1 MGDLREMGVKFAPDL
16 VLVAYVLN
24 DADYAGNLDVWE
36 GFRQQYE
43 KSWCRFSHVLSFAY
57 ARLGQ
62 HFFVRKYVAEMTAG
76 SLREE
81 GKWLRS
87 FKELERGR
95 EIARSVGAAFAVAI
109 LPFMYDL
116 KEDNPFLPIHRLI
129 QEYCIHHDIPVTD
142 LFPVFKGQKYADL
155 WVHESDPH
163 PNEKGHELI
172 ARGLFDFIISKQ
184 LL

>member
-1 MGDLREMGVKFAPDL
+1 
-16 VLVAYVLN
+16 
-24 DADYAGNLDVWE
+24 
-36 GFRQQYE
+36 
-43 KSWCRFSHVLSFAY
+43 
-57 ARLGQ
+57 
-62 HFFVRKYVAEMTAG
+62 
-76 SLREE
+76 
-81 GKWLRS
+81 
-87 FKELERGR
+87 
-95 EIARSVGAAFAVAI
+95 VGAAFAVAI